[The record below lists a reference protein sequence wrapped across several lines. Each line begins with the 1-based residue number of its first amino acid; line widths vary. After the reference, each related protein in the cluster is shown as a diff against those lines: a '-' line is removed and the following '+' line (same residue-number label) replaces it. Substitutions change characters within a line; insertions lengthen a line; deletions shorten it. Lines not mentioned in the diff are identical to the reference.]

1 MKKLKAAL
9 LSLLAF
15 VVGAFCLV
23 ACGETNDSGS
33 TDSGAGDS
41 VNSASSAEIVY
52 TGTYKFESM
61 TMPDP
66 TSSEE
71 GATITITVGQEY
83 MGMSLSANFMVI
95 ELKDGGIA
103 VVSSEMMGASQTMNG
118 TWTKAET
125 EGQIVI
131 TVEDD
136 PQTFTCDG
144 TTMTADEEGMKIT
157 LKKSA

>member
-1 MKKLKAAL
+1 MRKFKTAL
-9 LSLLAF
+9 LSILAF
-15 VVGAFCLV
+15 VLGLFCL
-23 ACGETNDSGS
+23 ASCGEKENSGE
-33 TDSGAGDS
+33 
-41 VNSASSAEIVY
+41 VNHA
-52 TGTYKFESM
+52 GTYKFESM

-71 GATITITVGQEY
+71 GATITITVGQE
-83 MGMSLSANFMVI
+83 MEGMTFSADYMVI

-103 VVSSEMMGASQTMNG
+103 VVSTLMGEAVMNG

-125 EGQIVI
+125 EGQIVV
-131 TVEDD
+131 TVDDD

-144 TTMTADEEGMKIT
+144 TTMTMEDEGIKIT